1 AAAIAVGVR
10 RTGDITL
17 TIVGPD
23 LRDAVLALAPRADQ
37 ERFCGR
43 TRDTLPE
50 AQAAPG
56 ARPVAIL
63 EDAVPVGFFAL
74 HRGPAAG
81 ALTPSDRDVL
91 LRGFFVDAAA
101 QGRGV
106 AGRALERLPA
116 FLREHLPGARRVV
129 LTVNVRNPA
138 AIRTYHRAG
147 FADSGDV
154 YHGGAQGPQHI
165 LGLRI

>member
-1 AAAIAVGVR
+1 VR

-17 TIVGPD
+17 RIVGPE
-23 LRDAVLALAPRADQ
+23 LHAAVLALAPKADQ

-43 TRDTLPE
+43 TRETLPE

-63 EDAVPVGFFAL
+63 EDAEPVGFFAL

-106 AGRALERLPA
+106 AATALEGLPA
-116 FLREHLPGARRVV
+116 FMREHLPGARRVV

-138 AIRTYHRAG
+138 AIRTYARAG
-147 FADSGDV
+147 FADSGVV
-154 YHGGAQGPQHI
+154 YHGGRHGPQHV
-165 LGLRI
+165 LALRI